1 MVAPIPLPQ
10 LQAPHLAQS
19 SPYQGGKAPGL
30 WHHLPF
36 SGLIGTGVAVERVLV
51 DVLGVEVIR
60 VWEVVEG
67 SDVAV
72 LLSLS
77 VLSEVVIAP
86 GMQGE
91 KHGVGLTVTE

>member
-1 MVAPIPLPQ
+1 MV
-10 LQAPHLAQS
+10 
-19 SPYQGGKAPGL
+19 
-30 WHHLPF
+30 
-36 SGLIGTGVAVERVLV
+36 
-51 DVLGVEVIR
+51 VLGVEVIR

-77 VLSEVVIAP
+77 VPSEVVIAP

-91 KHGVGLTVTE
+91 KTGVGLTVTE